1 MQGCSGRAAQDDIH
15 VSCCMEDG
23 APVVLAGWICGCR
36 CLFARCSVCRIHR
49 FLSFPRPSPFSHCY
63 SRQLAVSPLSACRF
77 NGDHSQI
84 RNALSIE
91 NTLTG
96 YVFLVDRENRV
107 RWKGSGTAEE
117 VELEELK
124 EVLMQLEQ
132 DGELGKGHR
141 GKGGRS
147 RRGQRRR
154 S

>member
-1 MQGCSGRAAQDDIH
+1 MDLWLPLPLRALFCLPY
-15 VSCCMEDG
+15 SSFSFLS
-23 APVVLAGWICGCR
+23 PSFSFLA
-36 CLFARCSVCRIHR
+36 LLLTPARCPATLR
-49 FLSFPRPSPFSHCY
+49 
-63 SRQLAVSPLSACRF
+63 ACRF